1 MQRPCYGMRLAP
13 TPATRIETILDLK
26 RLLAE
31 ATSQSHDVN
40 IDSGAAR
47 PNQQETDVVDIGDS
61 ASP

>member
-1 MQRPCYGMRLAP
+1 MRLAP

-47 PNQQETDVVDIGDS
+47 QNQQETDVVDIGDS